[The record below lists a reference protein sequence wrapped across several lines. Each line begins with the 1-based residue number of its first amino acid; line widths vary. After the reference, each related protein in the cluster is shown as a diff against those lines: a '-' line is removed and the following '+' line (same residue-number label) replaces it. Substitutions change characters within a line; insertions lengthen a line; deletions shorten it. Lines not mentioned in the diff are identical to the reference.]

1 MLIQGQKILNRFL
14 SVVVLLINCMNMFLI
29 SWWLS
34 FSRAMQYPHKLWV
47 KSYNNMFKNDTFW
60 LKYDARSTWLIVAQW
75 SGSFFGTTPLLA
87 PFPWGPNGEQFDSKP
102 GFCQKMFPHVNVRSK

>member
-87 PFPWGPNGEQFDSKP
+87 PFPWGPNGSNLTANQVSVKKCFL
-102 GFCQKMFPHVNVRSK
+102 M